1 MATGN
6 FCFENRCVV
15 VENDD
20 IEMDNLPEMGECV
33 DNSGNCPSYLIEEF
47 EFWVVV
53 LTAGYYEGA
62 CIDYIEHHKHSPYD
76 VVQGYIGY
84 PSTKKELF
92 KECKEA
98 FGLSRRKMQ
107 TICGNVGDKA
117 IDDYVEKA
125 TEKVGKYLAEKEET
139 KVNKFIDGLKQ
150 LHGYEEVCKVA
161 TFSNGETI
169 YQKVG

>member
-1 MATGN
+1 MATSN
-6 FCFENRCVV
+6 FCYENRCVV
-15 VENDD
+15 VTDD
-20 IEMDNLPEMGECV
+20 DYEIGNLPEMGECV
-33 DNSGNCPSYLIEEF
+33 DNSRNYPSYLIEEF

-53 LTAGYYEGA
+53 LTVGYYEGA

-98 FGLSRRKMQ
+98 FDLSRRKMQ
-107 TICGNVGDKA
+107 AICGNVGNMD

-125 TEKVGKYLAEKEET
+125 TEKVGEYLAEKEE
-139 KVNKFIDGLKQ
+139 KEVNEYIDKLKEGY
-150 LHGYEEVCKVA
+150 GYEEVCRVA
-161 TFSNGETI
+161 IFSNGETI
-169 YQKVG
+169 YRKVG

>member
-1 MATGN
+1 MATSN
-6 FCFENRCVV
+6 FCYENRCVV
-15 VENDD
+15 VENSDF
-20 IEMDNLPEMGECV
+20 EMDNIPEMGECV
-33 DNSGNCPSYLIEEF
+33 DNSRNYPSYLIEEF
-47 EFWVVV
+47 EFWDVV

-62 CIDYIEHHKHSPYD
+62 CIDYIEHHNRNPYD

-107 TICGNVGDKA
+107 AICGNVGDMD

-125 TEKVGKYLAEKEET
+125 TEKVGKYLAEKEEA

-150 LHGYEEVCKVA
+150 LHGYEEVGRVA
-161 TFSNGETI
+161 TFGNGETI

>member
-1 MATGN
+1 MSAAN
-6 FCFENRCVV
+6 FCYENRCVV
-15 VENDD
+15 VTNDD
-20 IEMDNLPEMGECV
+20 FEMDNIPEREKCI
-33 DNSGNCPSYLIEEF
+33 DNNSSYPSWLIKEF
-47 EFWVVV
+47 DFWEVV
-53 LTAGYYEGA
+53 LTSAYYEGA

-92 KECKEA
+92 KECKKA
-98 FGLSRRKMQ
+98 FGLSRLKMQ
-107 TICGNVGDKA
+107 AICGNVGDMD

-125 TEKVGKYLAEKEET
+125 TEKVGEYLAEKEE
-139 KVNKFIDGLKQ
+139 KEVNEYIDKLKEEY
-150 LHGYEEVCKVA
+150 GYEEVCRVA

>member
-6 FCFENRCVV
+6 FCYENRCVV
-15 VENDD
+15 VTNDD
-20 IEMDNLPEMGECV
+20 YEIGNLPEMGECV
-33 DNSGNCPSYLIEEF
+33 DNSRNYPSYLLKEF

-62 CIDYIEHHKHSPYD
+62 CIDYIKHHKRSPYD

-84 PSTKKELF
+84 PPTKKELF

-107 TICGNVGDKA
+107 AICGNVGDMD
-117 IDDYVEKA
+117 IDGYVEKA
-125 TEKVGKYLAEKEET
+125 TEKVGEYLAKKEEKE
-139 KVNKFIDGLKQ
+139 VNEYIDKLKEEY
-150 LHGYEEVCKVA
+150 GYEEVCKVV

-169 YQKVG
+169 CRKVG

>member
-6 FCFENRCVV
+6 FCYENRCVV
-15 VENDD
+15 VTDD
-20 IEMDNLPEMGECV
+20 DYEIGNLPEMGECV
-33 DNSGNCPSYLIEEF
+33 DNSRNYPSYLIEEF
-47 EFWVVV
+47 EFWEVI

-76 VVQGYIGY
+76 IVQGYIGY
-84 PSTKKELF
+84 PWSKKSLF
-92 KECKEA
+92 AECKEA

-107 TICGNVGDKA
+107 AICGNVGDMD

-125 TEKVGKYLAEKEET
+125 TEKVGEYLAEKEEA

-150 LHGYEEVCKVA
+150 LHGYEEVCRVA

-169 YQKVG
+169 YRKVG

>member
-6 FCFENRCVV
+6 FCYENRCVV
-15 VENDD
+15 VTNDD
-20 IEMDNLPEMGECV
+20 YEIGNIPEMGECV
-33 DNSGNCPSYLIEEF
+33 DNSRNYPSYLIEEF

-53 LTAGYYEGA
+53 LTVGYYEGA

-84 PSTKKELF
+84 PSTKKEVF

-107 TICGNVGDKA
+107 AICGNVGDMD
-117 IDDYVEKA
+117 IDDYVENA
-125 TEKVGKYLAEKEET
+125 TEKVGEYLAKKEEKE
-139 KVNKFIDGLKQ
+139 VNEYIDKLKEEY
-150 LHGYEEVCKVA
+150 GYEEVCRFA